1 MKKTG
6 IATNIDD
13 YIAQQPERIQ
23 SMLKQIRKIIREEA
37 PEAIEKISYQM
48 PAFSLNGILVYFAGQ
63 KNHIGFYPGA
73 PGIEAFKEELL
84 VYKGGKG
91 SVQFPFDKPLPL
103 KLIRDIVKFRVIQ
116 NSMKRR

>member
-6 IATNIDD
+6 IAVNIDD
-13 YIAQQPERIQ
+13 YIAQQPGYIQ
-23 SMLKQIRKIIREEA
+23 AKLKQIRKIIREEA
-37 PEAIEKISYQM
+37 PDAVEKISYQM
-48 PAFSLNGILVYFAGQ
+48 PAFALNGILVYFAAQ

-73 PGIEAFKEELL
+73 AGIEAFKEELS

-91 SVQFPFDKPLPL
+91 SVQFPPDKPLPL

-116 NSMKRR
+116 NTGKGR